1 MGKTHK
7 SVLLLYNFASL
18 LFLCLFFCS
27 ATSIVQRDITTPLTT
42 VPTINLPPT
51 STTPILNPNS
61 IHHEEPK
68 PTTWVPFATPTP
80 SAPVN
85 TGASWCI
92 ASQAAG
98 KLALQTALDYACG
111 KGGADCSNIQPG
123 ATCYNPNT
131 LIDHASYAFNNYY
144 QKNPI
149 PNSCNFGGT
158 AVITNTDPSSQ
169 ACKYPSTSTSSSVLD
184 TTNQNVSTVFGVG
197 PPSPATSATTFLNK
211 VPRLLISIC
220 LIILLLRH
228 GY

>member
-1 MGKTHK
+1 MGKI
-7 SVLLLYNFASL
+7 VLSYNFASS
-18 LFLCLFFCS
+18 LFLFLFFYS
-27 ATSIVQRDITTPLTT
+27 ATSVVQRDITTPLTT

-51 STTPILNPNS
+51 STPPILNPNS
-61 IHHEEPK
+61 IHEEP
-68 PTTWVPFATPTP
+68 TWVPFATLPTP

-85 TGASWCI
+85 TGASWCV

-111 KGGADCSNIQPG
+111 KGGADCSNIQLG

-158 AVITNTDPSSQ
+158 ALITNTDPSM
-169 ACKYPSTSTSSSVLD
+169 
-184 TTNQNVSTVFGVG
+184 
-197 PPSPATSATTFLNK
+197 FLT
-211 VPRLLISIC
+211 LYIYYTYFIM
-220 LIILLLRH
+220 H
-228 GY
+228 